1 MYGGKKW
8 ILDLVLSLSLSLFK
22 GGSFEGELENL
33 LNSITNY
40 YVWKEVELEG
50 IEITCKFVIYT

>member
-40 YVWKEVELEG
+40 YVWKEVEFGSHFLSVS
-50 IEITCKFVIYT
+50 I